1 MDALVKDIDEVLKDF
16 ILGKAIAVDYAQYN
30 ALEQI
35 AVIISKHR
43 RPAAV
48 KVQSYDLDD

>member
-1 MDALVKDIDEVLKDF
+1 MEQLIQEIDEAMQDF
-16 ILGKAIAVDYAQYN
+16 IQSRTVVANYQEYN

-35 AVIISKHR
+35 ARIVNKHR

-48 KVQSYDLDD
+48 KVQSYDLED

>member
-1 MDALVKDIDEVLKDF
+1 MDQLVKEIDEVLKDF
-16 ILGKAIAVDYAQYN
+16 IQGKLIVANYAQYN

-35 AVIISKHR
+35 SLIVNKHR